1 MGRGKNWEMKNRSKR
16 KAGLER
22 WMESDAASGTFK
34 V

>member
-16 KAGLER
+16 KVGLER
-22 WMESDAASGTFK
+22 WMELDVVSGIFK